1 VTTRT
6 HLTLRDR
13 RILAGLGKPRAAV
26 ATPYVDRARIDAI
39 VNTEHARALKR
50 QHAAERAG
58 ASPELTMRQALHQRH
73 RRALR
78 AFAEALFSWTPVYIA
93 AGALAMWVSVQPVID
108 AAEAARLT
116 AEDNA
121 ARATQPIAGHT
132 TVTLTGR
139 PHDIARYSELIAA
152 DLKKLQ
158 RGNP

>member
-1 VTTRT
+1 MTTRT

-13 RILAGLGKPRAAV
+13 RILAGLSKPRTD
-26 ATPYVDRARIDAI
+26 TPYVNRKHIDAI

-58 ASPELTMRQALHQRH
+58 VSPELTMRQALHQRY

-78 AFAEALFSWTPVYIA
+78 AVGDALFSWTPVYIG

-121 ARATQPIAGHT
+121 ARATQTIAGHT
-132 TVTLTGR
+132 PVTLTGR

-158 RGNP
+158 RGSP